1 MWCRGKRTMSATC
14 VVETEI
20 KEDHWYRIAEEMLS
34 QAGITING
42 TQPQDIRVKNP
53 EFFHRVLQEGS
64 LGLGESYMDGW
75 WECDRL
81 DIFFQLIL
89 AAELDTHLPK
99 HFSDIVR
106 IASARIFNYQTRKRA
121 WIVGKEHYDL
131 GNDLFSRMLDPY
143 MQYSCAYWK
152 DAETLEQAQQAKL
165 RMICEKLQLKPGMSL
180 LDIGCG
186 WGGLSQFAAK
196 EYGVSVKGVTISAEQ
211 QKMAQERCAG
221 LDVEILLQDYR
232 DLNEKFDRI
241 VSVGMFEHVGPKN
254 YRTYFE
260 VVARN
265 LKPDGLFLLH
275 TIGSNQTDLNVDPW
289 INKYIFPNGC
299 LPSVA
304 HIASKSEDLFV
315 LEDWHNF
322 GVDYDRT
329 LMAWFE
335 AFQNS
340 WPEIKDNYSDRFYR
354 MFTYYLNACAGAF
367 RARNIQLWQVLLS
380 PKGVEGGIRVP
391 R

>member
-1 MWCRGKRTMSATC
+1 MSSTC
-14 VVETEI
+14 VIDSEI
-20 KEDHWYRIAEEMLS
+20 KADNWYRIAEEMLS

-42 TQPQDIRVKNP
+42 NQPQDIRVKNP

-81 DIFFQLIL
+81 DIFFQRIL

-165 RMICEKLQLKPGMSL
+165 RMICEKLQLKPGMKL

-186 WGGLSQFAAK
+186 WGGLAQFAAQ
-196 EYGVSVKGVTISAEQ
+196 EYGVSVQGVTISAEQ
-211 QKMAQERCAG
+211 QKMAQDRCAG
-221 LDVEILLQDYR
+221 LDVKILLQDYR
-232 DLNEKFDRI
+232 DLDEQFDRI

-260 VVARN
+260 VVAKN

-275 TIGSNQTDLNVDPW
+275 TIGSNQTDRNVDPW

-322 GVDYDRT
+322 GCDYDRT
-329 LMAWFE
+329 LMAWYD
-335 AFQNS
+335 AFQQS